1 MAPRPRLVVERR
13 SLGAK
18 RPALHDEVDEIAQP
32 AALLLK
38 LLEHACRLGAI
49 SAFDLDAPATVCIY

>member
-1 MAPRPRLVVERR
+1 VERR